1 MHVLAHM
8 VKCKVV
14 SGWLQITQKSAV
26 RAHPFCFFFKIEF
39 KLKYLPIGIYSVCL
53 DLCSYLTK

>member
-26 RAHPFCFFFKIEF
+26 RAHPFCFFF
-39 KLKYLPIGIYSVCL
+39 LLNLNLNTYLSGYTVFV
-53 DLCSYLTK
+53 LTCVAI